1 MELKTAIER
10 LLNAVEQ
17 DTNAS
22 AGAATVLLFG
32 WNSGHPIRGLMSL
45 DAMNS
50 TAALTVIKAALSRR
64 LNGGT
69 MIQDVVGYGTISD
82 LAQLYGANGSVWK
95 N

>member
-1 MELKTAIER
+1 MDIKTAIER
-10 LLNAVEQ
+10 LMNAVDQ

-69 MIQDVVGYGTISD
+69 VIQDVVGYGTISE
-82 LAQLYGANGSVWK
+82 LSKLYGANGSAWE

>member
-10 LLNAVEQ
+10 LMNAVNQ
-17 DTNAS
+17 GTNAS

-45 DAMNS
+45 DAINS
-50 TAALTVIKAALSRR
+50 KAALTVLGAALSRR
-64 LNGGT
+64 LNGGVV
-69 MIQDVVGYGTISD
+69 ISDVVGHGTMLD
-82 LAQLYGANGSVWK
+82 LAEIYGVNGSAWE